1 MKKSIALVI
10 SISLAIFS
18 GCKISDDDD
27 GSGFSFSSIFTS
39 HSGTIVTATES
50 VNASYSASS
59 SPTIIEVSPKTAQIT
74 ISGLSANKTLWMT
87 KTNPTEKEI
96 SAGYTRAVSSG
107 TNISLANGN
116 ITSSGDSGGGLIEWI
131 TDFFGGNGSQAE
143 GCLSTKLNAKLAL
156 ELEDSS
162 ARAISFDDEPLRA
175 TATAEVNYS
184 VGETKQ
190 IYVDTD
196 SSISKFLKKTATLR
210 AKGTY
215 CYVWVVG
222 TVTDST
228 YWTQGC
234 ASGQKINSTIAQNIA
249 DNFDKI
255 YPMIRK
261 VFGEE
266 SNKLMYSPDGEHI
279 TDIRNMSTSCDT
291 GTKVNIVVYDIGN
304 DYSAKNG
311 GGGTVGY
318 FYSKDYYVQ
327 NGSFSN
333 VLSKSNA
340 GKYFYIDA
348 YYSANKTAMVYSTL
362 AHEFQ
367 HMVDF
372 GVKKIDKSLNSSTW
386 YNEMKSMLCED
397 IMKKFLKDNNSEFN
411 NDDSPFGR
419 LPMFCRHY
427 YDIGLEYSNSS
438 PAVYYSYSNNYAFGA
453 WAARNYGGVSFINKI
468 ATNSYVDVES
478 IVDASETSIENMLKN
493 YTAACV
499 VDKSGYGFNKS
510 VTQSDYTSNGYYY
523 PLDGVDLWGLRTT
536 LKKKYDEYKSQGN
549 ASDISQYYSFS
560 GPVYFGYNSQQAL
573 RPYGITISKVG
584 VSTGSTVTLNF
595 KTDSIDNAQRTYI
608 IIE

>member
-116 ITSSGDSGGGLIEWI
+116 ISSGSSGGGLIGWI
-131 TDFFGGNGSQAE
+131 TDFFGGNGDQIPDE
-143 GCLSTKLNAKLAL
+143 CLSARLNANLSL
-156 ELEDSS
+156 ELDISP
-162 ARAISFDDEPLRA
+162 ARSLVSEPLM
-175 TATAEVNYS
+175 S
-184 VGETKQ
+184 VTQITPVVDSTTKE
-190 IYVDTD
+190 IFVDTD
-196 SSISKFLKKTATLR
+196 SNISKFSKKTATLR

-367 HMVDF
+367 HMVNF

-536 LKKKYDEYKSQGN
+536 LKKNYDEYKSQGN

-584 VSTGSTVTLNF
+584 TTQGPTITINF
-595 KTDSIDNAQRTYI
+595 NTNNIDDAQRTYI

>member
-156 ELEDSS
+156 ELEESS
-162 ARAISFDDEPLRA
+162 ARSISFDDEPLLA

-184 VGETKQ
+184 VGATKQ

-196 SSISKFLKKTATLR
+196 SSISKFLKKPSTLR

-215 CYVWVVG
+215 CYVWVVDEFYKTTKG
-222 TVTDST
+222 GKYVDS
-228 YWTQGC
+228 
-234 ASGQKINSTIAQNIA
+234 AIAQSIA
-249 DNFDKI
+249 TNFDKI
-255 YPMIRK
+255 YPMVRK
-261 VFGEE
+261 VFGNE
-266 SNKLMYSPDGEHI
+266 SDEIIGSNSI
-279 TDIRNMSTSCDT
+279 SNMSNYSDT
-291 GTKVNIVVYDIGN
+291 GIMVNIVVYDIGN

-311 GGGTVGY
+311 GGGVVGY
-318 FYSKDYYVQ
+318 FYSKEYY
-327 NGSFSN
+327 SEFI
-333 VLSKSNA
+333 SKSPETQYTNK
-340 GKYFYIDA
+340 GKYFYIDS
-348 YYSANKTAMVYSTL
+348 YYAANKTAMVYSTL

-372 GVKKIDKSLNSSTW
+372 GVKTMAAKKNNKSVSSSSW

-397 IMKKFLKDNNSEFN
+397 IMKNYLKTNNTDFTDE
-411 NDDSPFGR
+411 DSPFGR

-427 YDIGLEYSNSS
+427 YDVGLEYLQSGYNERYTY
-438 PAVYYSYSNNYAFGA
+438 ANNYAFGA

-468 ATNSYVDVES
+468 ATNTSVDVES
-478 IVDASETSIENMLKN
+478 ITAASRENIETMLKN

-499 VDKSGYGFNKS
+499 VNKSGYGFNKS
-510 VTQSDYTSNGYYY
+510 LTQSTFSSNNYYY
-523 PLDGVDLWGLRTT
+523 PLDAVDLWNLNTVLPKT
-536 LKKKYDEYKSQGN
+536 YAQFSQNTKGYG
-549 ASDISQYYSFS
+549 AYYSFS
-560 GPVYFGYNSQQAL
+560 GPAYFGYNSQQAL

-595 KTDSIDNAQRTYI
+595 NTNNIDDAQRTYI

>member
-143 GCLSTKLNAKLAL
+143 GCLSTELNANLSL

-196 SSISKFLKKTATLR
+196 SSISKFLKKPATLR

-215 CYVWVVG
+215 CYVWVVDEFYKTTKG
-222 TVTDST
+222 GKYVDS
-228 YWTQGC
+228 
-234 ASGQKINSTIAQNIA
+234 AIAQSIA
-249 DNFDKI
+249 TNFDKI
-255 YPMIRK
+255 YPMVQK
-261 VFGEE
+261 VFGNE
-266 SNKLMYSPDGEHI
+266 SDEIIKASTLRSEILESMPNYS
-279 TDIRNMSTSCDT
+279 DT
-291 GTKVNIVVYDIGN
+291 GTMVNIVVYDIGN
-304 DYSAKNG
+304 DYSSSSK
-311 GGGTVGY
+311 GGTVGY

-327 NGSFSN
+327 NNSYSD
-333 VLSKSNA
+333 VRSKSNT
-340 GKYFYIDA
+340 GKYFYIDS
-348 YYSANKTAMVYSTL
+348 YYAANKTAMVYSTL

-372 GVKKIDKSLNSSTW
+372 GEKTMAAKKNNKSVSSSSW

-397 IMKKFLKDNNSEFN
+397 IMKNYLKTNNSDFTDE
-411 NDDSPFGR
+411 DSPFGR
-419 LPMFCRHY
+419 LPLFCRHY
-427 YDIGLEYSNSS
+427 YDVGLEYLKSGYNEHYTY
-438 PAVYYSYSNNYAFGA
+438 ANNYAFGA

-468 ATNSYVDVES
+468 ATNTSVDVES
-478 IVDASETSIENMLKN
+478 ITAASGVNIETMLKN

-499 VDKSGYGFNKS
+499 VNKSGYGFNKS
-510 VTQSDYTSNGYYY
+510 LTQSIFSSNNYYY
-523 PLDGVDLWGLRTT
+523 PLDAVNLWNLNTVLPKT
-536 LKKKYDEYKSQGN
+536 YAQFSQNTKGYG
-549 ASDISQYYSFS
+549 AYYSFS
-560 GPVYFGYNSQQAL
+560 GPAYFGYNSQQAL

-595 KTDSIDNAQRTYI
+595 KTDSIDDAQRTYI